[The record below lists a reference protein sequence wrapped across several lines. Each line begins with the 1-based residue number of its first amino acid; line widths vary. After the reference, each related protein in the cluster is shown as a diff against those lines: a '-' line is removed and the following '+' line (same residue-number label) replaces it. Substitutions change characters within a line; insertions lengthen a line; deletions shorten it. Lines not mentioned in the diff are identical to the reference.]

1 MFHVM
6 AGQKTRQQT
15 ANDRRQEP
23 PEEGPN
29 NYDQITFYA
38 FHSFLVEI
46 QTKLETYVPFMSNT
60 NLEIYKAARLK
71 NPAYFMGQVP
81 FTIPFLFLSHSV

>member
-15 ANDRRQEP
+15 ANDRSQEP

-29 NYDQITFYA
+29 KYDQITFYA

-60 NLEIYKAARLK
+60 NLEIYKTARLK
-71 NPAYFMGQVP
+71 NPVYFMGQVP

>member
-1 MFHVM
+1 MFHV
-6 AGQKTRQQT
+6 TTDRQSSQT

-29 NYDQITFYA
+29 NYDQIAFSA

-46 QTKLETYVPFMSNT
+46 QTKLETYVLFMSNS

-71 NPAYFMGQVP
+71 NPVYFTGQVP
-81 FTIPFLFLSHSV
+81 FTIPFLFLSQSV

>member
-15 ANDRRQEP
+15 ANDKRPEP

-29 NYDQITFYA
+29 NYDQITLYA

-46 QTKLETYVPFMSNT
+46 QTKLETYVLFMSNS

-71 NPAYFMGQVP
+71 NPVYFMGQV
-81 FTIPFLFLSHSV
+81 PFLFLSHSV

>member
-60 NLEIYKAARLK
+60 NLEIYKAARL
-71 NPAYFMGQVP
+71 YFMGQVP
-81 FTIPFLFLSHSV
+81 FTVPFLFLSHSV